1 MILITFTKNSLNYK
15 YSNEIFSSE
24 LLRKDGSTSLL
35 KNFPNFLKLKK
46 SHDDCQQDLY
56 TAVFCRPKEERRFTI
71 TLTRTDNTEVKV
83 DPEPLLSCVRGS
95 RAFIRDVKEIKA
107 NVNDVHSWM
116 WSTFNLL
123 SSAGAVIQEIQCS
136 GWADYSPTIHE
147 MIQEGKLFR

>member
-56 TAVFCRPKEERRFTI
+56 TAVLCRPKEEDKDDHI

-83 DPEPLLSCVRGS
+83 EEG
-95 RAFIRDVKEIKA
+95 EI
-107 NVNDVHSWM
+107 HSWM
-116 WSTFNLL
+116 WNTFRLL
-123 SSAGAVIQEIQCS
+123 SSTVAVIQEIQCR
-136 GWADYSPTIHE
+136 D
-147 MIQEGKLFR
+147 